1 MPGPP
6 SESDYGSELDWTD
19 ATLDAALTAIERAA
33 SLNSSAT
40 NAAVSAASTSR
51 EAWDAGN
58 AHTGTTATAQG
69 GVVIAGESADPAA
82 TVTGEASPPASL
94 W

>member
-19 ATLDAALTAIERAA
+19 ATLDAALTAIERSAA
-33 SLNSSAT
+33 

-51 EAWDAGN
+51 GALDAGHSN
-58 AHTGTTATAQG
+58 TGSTITAQG
-69 GVVIAGESADPAA
+69 GVVTAGGFADPAA
-82 TVTGEASPPASL
+82 TATREASPPASL